1 MLHLLLSLPVLES
14 VYRGFNDVTAVQN
27 FGAYYQL
34 WSGSTGT
41 VNTGSNG
48 LGKFDYVVSSAKA
61 HGIRLIVSLY
71 VDVFSYTPPHPLN

>member
-1 MLHLLLSLPVLES
+1 MTSDP
-14 VYRGFNDVTAVQN
+14 G

-34 WSGSTGT
+34 WSGTTGT

-71 VDVFSYTPPHPLN
+71 VTSTL